1 MSNFPVIPQ
10 FVEEDEMAV
19 FKTTEGGG
27 LFFIRESRYIL
38 LPSQTCPRDMIEPPV
53 YKIPGKYPSIELTPI
68 HILVGMVVLFFAFF
82 IGKKT
87 EKHRRTLERRRKKQL
102 KKFKSNEQ
110 YLEERANFF
119 FNESFPVINFKDYSN
134 RSRKASEDNVFG
146 GEGQRGNSNFLE
158 NSEFKMLPQFEEKK
172 EEEALVPYKKPQAE
186 NLKIMIEEEH
196 ANLENKTKLE
206 KTFILNWP
214 LLDPKF
220 GMNMDFTLRVENG
233 VIKSLTTN
241 SNVSK
246 DAFQKLMG
254 LLMEKYLLKFQKAG
268 SKTEISLEQKE
279 TNETL
284 SLTNI
289 QNEEELFQMN
299 SFLTLSEMNKNI
311 TKNSECQ
318 SNEELREIDNIFER
332 KQLEL
337 FEKVAKPLEI
347 EYQALEV
354 LKLENSKEKEELFDL
369 SGKKSKTSQI
379 SSQSKKNYEAIENE
393 KCPTDEQKE
402 KAHQEVK
409 HFQFDL
415 FENGRFT
422 KLFNSLQ
429 EIGKGAFGEVYKVI
443 HKIENSIYAI
453 KKVYLP
459 LKVNEDIRT
468 NKYFREVMLMTK
480 FNHKNVIRYFYLKLI
495 WQFT

>member
-1 MSNFPVIPQ
+1 MMSNFPVIPQ
-10 FVEEDEMAV
+10 FMEEDELTI
-19 FKTTEGGG
+19 FKTTEGGN
-27 LFFIRESRYIL
+27 LFLIRENRYIV

-68 HILVGMVVLFFAFF
+68 HVLVGMVVLFFAFF

-87 EKHRRTLERRRKKQL
+87 EKHRRTLERRKKKQL

-119 FNESFPVINFKDYSN
+119 FNESFPVINFKDYST
-134 RSRKASEDNVFG
+134 RSRKASEDNAFN
-146 GEGQRGNSNFLE
+146 GESQRGNSNFLE
-158 NSEFKMLPQFEEKK
+158 NSDFKMLPQFEERK
-172 EEEALVPYKKPQAE
+172 EEDALVPYGKPKVE
-186 NLKIMIEEEH
+186 NFNILIDEEKTANIE
-196 ANLENKTKLE
+196 NQTKVE

-220 GMNMDFTLRVENG
+220 GMNMDFTLKVENG
-233 VIKSLTTN
+233 MIKSLSTN

-246 DAFQKLMG
+246 EAFHKLMS
-254 LLMEKYLLKFQKAG
+254 LLMEKYLLKFQKIG
-268 SKTEISLEQKE
+268 SKTEISLEPKE

-284 SLTNI
+284 SLTNLNNDDEI
-289 QNEEELFQMN
+289 MKMN
-299 SFLTLSEMNKNI
+299 SFLALTELNKTTN
-311 TKNSECQ
+311 TKISECDGE
-318 SNEELREIDNIFER
+318 SRENHNIFDKKE
-332 KQLEL
+332 LEL
-337 FEKVAKPLEI
+337 LTNAVKPLEI
-347 EYQALEV
+347 EYQTTSIEV

-369 SGKKSKTSQI
+369 SGKKSKSSKI
-379 SSQSKKNYEAIENE
+379 SNNSKKNYEAIENE
-393 KCPTDEQKE
+393 KCPTDGQEE
-402 KAHQEVK
+402 KAQLEVK

-480 FNHKNVIRYFYLKLI
+480 FNHKNVIR
-495 WQFT
+495 

>member
-10 FVEEDEMAV
+10 FMEEDELTI
-19 FKTTEGGG
+19 FKTTEGGD
-27 LFFIRESRYIL
+27 LFFIRESRYIV
-38 LPSQTCPRDMIEPPV
+38 LPYQTCPRDMIDPPV

-68 HILVGMVVLFFAFF
+68 HVLVGMVVLFFAFF

-119 FNESFPVINFKDYSN
+119 FNESFPVINFKDYSS

-146 GEGQRGNSNFLE
+146 GECPRGNSNFLE
-158 NSEFKMLPQFEEKK
+158 NSEFKMLPQFEERK
-172 EEEALVPYKKPQAE
+172 EEEALVPYEKAKVE
-186 NLKIMIEEEH
+186 NLKIMLDEEKS
-196 ANLENKTKLE
+196 ANLENQAKLE

-233 VIKSLTTN
+233 MIKSLTTN

-246 DAFQKLMG
+246 EVFHKLMG
-254 LLMEKYLLKFQKAG
+254 LLMEKYLLKFQKMG
-268 SKTEISLEQKE
+268 SKTEISLEPKE

-289 QNEEELFQMN
+289 YNNNEEELMKMN
-299 SFLTLSEMNKNI
+299 SFLALTELNKTN
-311 TKNSECQ
+311 TKSFECQ
-318 SNEELREIDNIFER
+318 SNEESRENNNSFDKKEE
-332 KQLEL
+332 LEL
-337 FEKVAKPLEI
+337 FPKASKPLEI
-347 EYQALEV
+347 EYQTPSLEV

-369 SGKKSKTSQI
+369 SGRKSKSPQI
-379 SSQSKKNYEAIENE
+379 SSKPKKNYEAIENE
-393 KCPTDEQKE
+393 KCPTEEQQE

-480 FNHKNVIRYFYLKLI
+480 FNHKNVIR
-495 WQFT
+495 